1 MLYKEDYQKKEVVI
15 MRKFNKRKAC
25 VVAVTL
31 LVGLMMPLSTWGQVR
46 CWTEDVK
53 MPTYPLGPEEK
64 HPIFKDYRLPGGSPF
79 WLGRQIYPYTLE
91 NEYTNT
97 KKDVVYKG
105 VYLENEYIKVLVM
118 PELRGRI
125 WGAIDKRNGWDFI
138 YYNPV
143 VKSADVA
150 IRGAWISTGVEW
162 NHPGGHAYTTYDD
175 ISYKIMDEPDG
186 GKTVLIAEI
195 EPNRM
200 HKWEIE
206 VTLRPGRLFLE
217 IHGRLMSIKSFPV
230 PIVSAQ
236 NLALH
241 ATENSQV
248 IYPKDTWATG
258 HGKKIFIKWPMHN
271 GVDFSRY
278 KNIETLGVST
288 FADGPAL
295 NQDYFGAYAHD
306 KNAGTVIYA
315 DHRTVPGKKQWY
327 WGSGRFAKVWNYGLS
342 DSYTDG
348 PYELHLIAFWDNL
361 GHGYSWLNPLEVKE
375 FTSYWYPIMDMGGFV
390 KANKDLCLNMVQ
402 TNGVVELALQATSEF
417 PDSRIEVEAK
427 GKKVFNK
434 RANLNLKGPF
444 KVTFPLPEKINYED
458 LHVTVYDS
466 KGEQILIYNTAPF
479 ESEAPETVAGKKPMP
494 EMSLEELYQ
503 AGKSYYQDPFCPE
516 SEAYF
521 QEMLRRDPGE
531 SHAHR
536 ALGILNYQRGDYEK
550 AKKHL
555 NKVLD
560 IDHLNEEAYKAH
572 IYLGLVALE
581 TGDLDDAREAL
592 MIASRY
598 SSTKVT
604 ALFYLGRIEFLAG
617 DYEKAV
623 HYLEEAIK
631 SGGYHPA
638 IWSTMAIAYRK
649 MGSKNLALQ
658 AIQNALDRDP
668 LEFTALTEQWFW
680 GEAGDNEINSIFD
693 RKDFTFVGSQLYL
706 EQAANY
712 MELGEWQDAIS
723 LLKLSVEYF
732 KGKSHVY
739 PLLNYYLGY
748 CHEQLGKVR
757 KAHKLYKKASKG
769 NPKYVFPYRKMS
781 VKVLKAALD
790 DNESDSNGWMYLGN
804 VLTYLRQLEEGLQA
818 WKMAEKLDPKNPILL
833 RNISQATWHLKS
845 DTSQAIAYLEKALDI
860 APNDPRIF
868 WDLDHMYA
876 FIRADHKH
884 LNLFKKNM
892 ALVASKD
899 FLVDRMVDLLIRLGQ
914 DAMFEG
920 NHSKAKA
927 YFKEAAELMDTTYFF
942 TREAYDFLPLKY
954 SEAHFGLG
962 EALLKEGNPDLALE
976 QFKKG
981 LECPDNLNETFM
993 SNPVYTRAHYLLGLA
1008 NKKMGNDDVALEYF
1022 QKAAYDPG
1030 RPNTESSCYRGLA
1043 LKELSKKDAAR
1054 NVFLNLINLAKVSL
1068 AEKESPIQHFV
1079 ISQAY
1084 RGLGDNAQAEK
1095 HLKIAIEQSPNV
1107 ILQVRYEASHIPWE
1121 GGLGGVSEII
1131 VTETY

>member
-1 MLYKEDYQKKEVVI
+1 
-15 MRKFNKRKAC
+15 MREFNKKKAC
-25 VVAVTL
+25 VVVAIL

-46 CWTEDVK
+46 CWTEDVTL
-53 MPTYPLGPEEK
+53 PTYPLGPEEK
-64 HPIFKDYRLPGGSPF
+64 HPIFKDYRLPGDIPF
-79 WLGRQIYPYTLE
+79 RLSRQIYPYTLE

-105 VYLENEYIKVLVM
+105 VYLENEYIKVLLM

-175 ISYKIMDEPDG
+175 ISYKVMNEPDG

-217 IHGRLMSIKSFPV
+217 IHGRLMSIHSFPV
-230 PIVSAQ
+230 PIVSSQ
-236 NLALH
+236 NLAIRI
-241 ATENSQV
+241 TENSQV
-248 IYPKDTWATG
+248 IYPKGTWATG
-258 HGKKIFIKWPMHN
+258 HGKKIYIKWPMHN
-271 GVDFSRY
+271 GVDLSRY
-278 KNIETLGVST
+278 KNIETLRFPT

-315 DHRTVPGKKQWY
+315 DHRTAPGKKSFY
-327 WGSGRFAKVWNYGLS
+327 WGSGRFGKIWNYALS
-342 DSYTDG
+342 DSYSDG
-348 PYELHLIAFWDNL
+348 PWEIQLITFWDNL

-402 TNGVVELALQATSEF
+402 TNSVVELALQATSEF

-427 GKKVFNK
+427 GKKVLNK
-434 RANLNLKGPF
+434 KANLNLKGPF
-444 KVTFPLPEKINYED
+444 KATFPLPEKIDYED
-458 LHVTVYDS
+458 LHLTVYDT
-466 KGEQILIYNTAPF
+466 KGKQILIYKTAPC
-479 ESEAPETVAGKKPMP
+479 ESEAPETVGKKKPMS
-494 EMSLEELYQ
+494 EMGVEELYQ
-503 AGKSYYQDPFCPE
+503 VGKSYYQDPFCPE
-516 SEAYF
+516 AEAYF
-521 QEMLRRDPGE
+521 QEMLKRDPGE
-531 SHAHR
+531 SRAHR
-536 ALGILNYQRGDYEK
+536 ALGIFNYQHGYYEK

-560 IDHLNEEAYKAH
+560 IDHLNEEAYTAH
-572 IYLGLVALE
+572 MFLGLVALE
-581 TGDLDDAREAL
+581 TGDLDNAREAL

-598 SSTKVT
+598 MPTKVT
-604 ALFYLGRIEFLAG
+604 ALYYLGRIAFVEE
-617 DYEKAV
+617 DYENAV

-631 SGGYHPA
+631 SGGYHPV
-638 IWSTMAIAYRK
+638 IWSTMAIAHRK

-668 LEFTALTEQWFW
+668 LDFTAIMEQWFW
-680 GEAGDNEINSIFD
+680 GEIEDEEVNTIFD
-693 RKDFTFVGSQLYL
+693 RKDSTFVGSQLYL

-712 MELGEWQDAIS
+712 MELCEWQDAIS
-723 LLKLSVEYF
+723 LLNLGIDHF
-732 KGKSHVY
+732 QRIGGLN
-739 PLLNYYLGY
+739 PLLDYYLGY

-790 DNESDSNGWMYLGN
+790 DNKSDSNGWMYLGN
-804 VLTYLRQLEEGLQA
+804 CLTYLRQFEEGLQA
-818 WKMAEKLDPKNPILL
+818 WKMAEKLDPKNSILL
-833 RNISQATWHLKS
+833 RNLSQATWNLKS
-845 DTSQAIAYLEKALDI
+845 DTSKAIGYLEKALDI
-860 APNDPRIF
+860 APNDPRVL
-868 WDLDHMYA
+868 WDLEHMYD
-876 FIRADHKH
+876 FIRATDKR
-884 LNLFKKNM
+884 LNLLREKKD
-892 ALVASKD
+892 LLESKD
-899 FLVDRMVDLLIRLGQ
+899 YLVDRLVVLLLRLGQ
-914 DAMFEG
+914 RNLFEG
-920 NHSKAKA
+920 NNSKAKA
-927 YFKEAAELMDTTYFF
+927 YFEEAAELMDMTYFF
-942 TREAYDFLPLKY
+942 TREKYDFLPLKY

-962 EALLKEGNPDLALE
+962 EALLNEGKPELALK

-981 LECPDNLNETFM
+981 LECPNNLNETFPA
-993 SNPVYTRAHYLLGLA
+993 NLIRTRAHYLLGLA
-1008 NKKMGNDDVALEYF
+1008 NKKMGNDDVAREYF
-1022 QKAAYDPG
+1022 QKAAYDPI
-1030 RPNTESSCYRGLA
+1030 RPNTESIYYQGLA
-1043 LKELSKKDAAR
+1043 LEALGKIDAAR
-1054 NVFLNLINLAKVSL
+1054 DLFLNLVYLDEGALS
-1068 AEKESPIQHFV
+1068 EKESAIQHFV

-1095 HLKIAIEQSPNV
+1095 HLKIAIDQSPNV
-1107 ILQVRYEASHIPWE
+1107 ILKARDEASHIPWE
-1121 GGLGGVSEII
+1121 GGLKNYLRHIDEI
-1131 VTETY
+1131 Y